1 MGADELQGG
10 VYKLQLYT
18 VLMKLSLLYH
28 IIECSNIHIVFTV
41 VYRPPPPRPGI
52 MKREQIEIVCQE
64 SANGSK
70 PDPVQPG
77 DLIAVTKKKRYR
89 SKLLRKAANKLA
101 EQETAQKS
109 TLSSLVVR
117 EAVSKFRPRRVTDI
131 VEATEEERK
140 RKTLRILKKLS
151 KKGGETESTN
161 EEQDKEGKTGK
172 KKKGRKEKSGV
183 PVSIK

>member
-1 MGADELQGG
+1 M
-10 VYKLQLYT
+10 V
-18 VLMKLSLLYH
+18 KLSLLYH

-89 SKLLRKAANKLA
+89 SKLLREAANKLA
-101 EQETAQKS
+101 DKETAQKS
-109 TLSSLVVR
+109 TLSSLVLR

-161 EEQDKEGKTGK
+161 EDQDKEGKMVK
-172 KKKGRKEKSGV
+172 KKKGRKEKSGIT
-183 PVSIK
+183 VSIK